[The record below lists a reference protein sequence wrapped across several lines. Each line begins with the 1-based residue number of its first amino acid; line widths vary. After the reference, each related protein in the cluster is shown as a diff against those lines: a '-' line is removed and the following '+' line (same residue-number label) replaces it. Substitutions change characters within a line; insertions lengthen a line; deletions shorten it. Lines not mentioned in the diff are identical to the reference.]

1 MPWIERAYSKKLLN
15 CILKLLKEHVT
26 FSRVSYYKCGVWN
39 KQLWYTCASNT
50 MTMNFKEC
58 FCSVVILVIPGEK
71 WKKIS
76 EFQNSI
82 TLGECLIKSILRK
95 AESCLW
101 LNHIHRKTIEDNS
114 TVRQQQTWHLKQR
127 DDKSWSHMA
136 SSKQRATV
144 AWRAE
149 SLTGTCWML
158 GAAFAADVDAAYAN
172 EV

>member
-1 MPWIERAYSKKLLN
+1 MSHSAELAITNA
-15 CILKLLKEHVT
+15 
-26 FSRVSYYKCGVWN
+26 VSEINSYG
-39 KQLWYTCASNT
+39 
-50 MTMNFKEC
+50 
-58 FCSVVILVIPGEK
+58 ILVQVTQWPWTSRSAFAALLSLLSLEK
-71 WKKIS
+71 SEKKIS

-144 AWRAE
+144 ARRAE
-149 SLTGTCWML
+149 SLTSTCWML
-158 GAAFAADVDAAYAN
+158 GAAFAAGVDAAYAN